1 MGDSHPLVAIGVDVG
16 GTKTQVIT
24 EDSAGTSADLV
35 VPSARWRSGA
45 LFSDP
50 DNLHRLVELVQ
61 GCGQV
66 TPHSVL
72 VAGIHDCDTDE
83 QMRHVSE
90 VLRTGLGCRVTVV
103 NDAYLLRYATHHR
116 ATIEMIVGTGAIVS
130 GTTADGRRITADGHG
145 WPVGDRGS
153 APDLVHSAVRAT
165 LEAADRGE
173 DDGDVLYRRVRE
185 AFGVA
190 GAAELAAQ
198 ARADLSPAVW
208 GRHAREV
215 FAALE
220 EGSATARAIV
230 DEAAQTLAEEVV
242 GLRGRGATGTTV
254 VVGGGV
260 MVGQPGYEAALRAH
274 LAELEPTIDVVV
286 ARTPPAAGA
295 LALAREL
302 AGQDPQVG
310 VRAVR

>member
-1 MGDSHPLVAIGVDVG
+1 MGESHPLVAIGVDVG
-16 GTKTQVIT
+16 GTKTQVMT
-24 EDSAGTSADLV
+24 EDSAGASADVVVTSA
-35 VPSARWRSGA
+35 AWRSGA
-45 LFSDP
+45 LFSQP
-50 DNLHRLVELVQ
+50 DNLDRLVELVRAR
-61 GCGQV
+61 GAV
-66 TPHSVL
+66 TSRTVV

-83 QMRHVSE
+83 QMHLVAE

-103 NDAYLLRYATHHR
+103 NDASLLRYATSHR
-116 ATIEMIVGTGAIVS
+116 ATLQMIVGTGAIVS
-130 GTTADGRRITADGHG
+130 GTTPDGRRLTADGHG

-153 APDLVHSAVRAT
+153 APDLVHTAVRAT

-173 DDGDVLYRRVRE
+173 DDSDVLYRRIRA

-190 GAAELAAQ
+190 GAAELAAR

-215 FAALE
+215 FAALA
-220 EGSATARAIV
+220 EGSVVARAIV
-230 DEAAQTLAEEVV
+230 DDAARILAEEVV
-242 GLRGRGATGTTV
+242 GLRNRGATGTTV

-260 MVGQPGYEAALRAH
+260 MVGQPAYEAALRTH
-274 LAELEPTIDVVV
+274 LAELEPTIQVVV

-302 AGQDPQVG
+302 VGEDPLLG
-310 VRAVR
+310 IGIAT

>member
-24 EDSAGTSADLV
+24 EDSAGTPDDLV
-35 VPSARWRSGA
+35 VPSADWRSGA

-50 DNLHRLVELVQ
+50 GNLDRLVELVRGRGELTSQ
-61 GCGQV
+61 
-66 TPHSVL
+66 SVL

-83 QMRHVSE
+83 QMRLVAE
-90 VLRTGLGCRVTVV
+90 VLRAGLGCRVTVV
-103 NDAYLLRYATHHR
+103 NDAYLLRYATTHR

-145 WPVGDRGS
+145 WPIGDRGS
-153 APDLVHSAVRAT
+153 APDLVHTAVRAT

-173 DDGDVLYRRVRE
+173 LDGDVLYRRVRA

-190 GAAELAAQ
+190 GAAELAAR
-198 ARADLSPAVW
+198 ARADLTPAVW
-208 GRHAREV
+208 GQHAREV
-215 FAALE
+215 FAALA
-220 EGSATARAIV
+220 EGSAVARAIV
-230 DEAAQTLAEEVV
+230 DDAAQVLAEEVV
-242 GLRGRGATGTTV
+242 GLRSRGATGTTV

-260 MVGQPGYEAALRAH
+260 MVGQPAYEAALRAR
-274 LAELEPTIDVVV
+274 LAALEPAIQVVV

-302 AGQDPQVG
+302 VDEGPLRGVG
-310 VRAVR
+310 VPT